1 MVSGINSNA
10 SMQQMQQMNQM
21 RRGQGQ
27 GMHKGQGMGQ
37 LMQALPQDERQN
49 LQQTLQSMDETQ
61 RKDVVSKLK
70 ELDVNNLS
78 QDELMKQIQDILN
91 PNSSVSQSASSLANN
106 FLIYA

>member
-21 RRGQGQ
+21 HR
-27 GMHKGQGMGQ
+27 GQGMGQ
-37 LMQALPQDERQN
+37 FMQILPQDEKEN
-49 LQQTLQSMDETQ
+49 LQQTLKSMDETQ

-91 PNSSVSQSASSLANN
+91 PNSSTSQSASSLAHS
-106 FLIYA
+106 FSIYA

>member
-1 MVSGINSNA
+1 MVSGINSNN
-10 SMQQMQQMNQM
+10 SMQQMH
-21 RRGQGQ
+21 RGQGQ
-27 GMHKGQGMGQ
+27 GMHKSQGMGQ

-49 LQQTLQSMDETQ
+49 LQQTLQSMDDTQ

-91 PNSSVSQSASSLANN
+91 PNSSTSQTASSFANS
-106 FLIYA
+106 FSVYA